1 MSAKWLYA
9 LAALMSL
16 AAGMAARYSWLPNDV
31 PMIPEPQLV
40 DLQGKAHALSEWRGK
55 VLILNFWAV
64 WCAPCREEMP
74 EFVKLQTDLQEQGIQ
89 FVGVAV
95 DDPGQVQAYL
105 RQYPVNYPIL
115 LTEDEA
121 AAWAERLG
129 DTMAALPFSVVFDR
143 QGRQV
148 YSRIGTFRREQVLE
162 VVAPLLGSGSS
173 ATPQKW

>member
-1 MSAKWLYA
+1 MLARWLYT
-9 LAALMSL
+9 LVALMGL
-16 AAGMAARYSWLPNDV
+16 AGGIVARYSWLPNDGPAV
-31 PMIPEPQLV
+31 PEPQLV
-40 DLQGKAHALSEWRGK
+40 DLQGKAHTLSEWRGK
-55 VLILNFWAV
+55 VVVLNFWAV

-74 EFVKLQTDLQEQGIQ
+74 EFVKLQTDLEEQGLQ

-105 RQYPVNYPIL
+105 RQNPVNYPVL

-129 DTMAALPFSVVFDR
+129 DSLAALPFSVVLDR

-148 YSRIGTFRREQVLE
+148 YSRIGAFRRDQVLE
-162 VVAPLLGSGSS
+162 VVAPLLGTASS
-173 ATPQKW
+173 TERQKP